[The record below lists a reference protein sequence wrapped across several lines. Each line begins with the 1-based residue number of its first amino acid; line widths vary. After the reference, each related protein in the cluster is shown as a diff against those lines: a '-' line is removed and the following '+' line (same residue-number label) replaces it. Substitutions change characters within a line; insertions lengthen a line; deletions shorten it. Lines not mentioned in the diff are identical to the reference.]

1 MWRLCGVS
9 QCTSEFIYYTF
20 PSLLHFQKQGIALC
34 TEFRTD
40 NTGPP
45 KNMDEVV
52 QSLNSVRQEYPDA
65 EVIASTF
72 DAFLEDIEP
81 ARDQLPVLTGEI
93 GDTWIY
99 GVPSDPLKIA
109 QNRELLRLYD
119 ECLENESPE
128 MKGEQSCKWEE
139 SSAIRNFTRFLQKA
153 PEHT

>member
-1 MWRLCGVS
+1 
-9 QCTSEFIYYTF
+9 
-20 PSLLHFQKQGIALC
+20 
-34 TEFRTD
+34 
-40 NTGPP
+40 
-45 KNMDEVV
+45 MDEVV

-109 QNRELLRLYD
+109 QNRELLRLLE

-128 MKGEQSCKWEE
+128 MKGEQSCK
-139 SSAIRNFTRFLQKA
+139 
-153 PEHT
+153 